1 MNKCIFCE
9 INNNNIPSYTLYE
22 DNIIKVFLDIK
33 PERPGHT
40 LIIPKNH
47 YQDINDIPMEVLNH
61 ILKVSKDIA
70 KLLKDKL
77 NYDGIR
83 FVQNNGY
90 IQEIKHYHLHLIPFY
105 KDGLDKTV
113 DEVYECLRK

>member
-1 MNKCIFCE
+1 MDIFCKI
-9 INNNNIPSYTLYE
+9 INNEVPSYTLYE
-22 DNIIKVFLDIK
+22 DDIVKVFLDVN
-33 PERPGHT
+33 PSHNGHT
-40 LIIPKNH
+40 LIVPKKH
-47 YQDINDIPMEVLNH
+47 YQDLFDIDEEVLNH
-61 ILKVSKDIA
+61 ILKISKQVA
-70 KLLKDKL
+70 TYLKDKL